1 MVKNVIGECPIC
13 ESDLIVTKLKC
24 TNCKTEISGEF
35 KLSKFKSNNYLSKE
49 HLYFIE
55 VFLKN
60 RGNIKHIEK
69 ELGISYP
76 TVKRNIDDVI
86 TSLGYKVSDEEKIK
100 KDEIFKRLEK
110 GEITALEA
118 AKLIK

>member
-1 MVKNVIGECPIC
+1 MINNVIGECPIC
-13 ESDLIVTKLKC
+13 ESELIVTKLQC
-24 TNCKTEISGEF
+24 SNCKTEISGAF
-35 KLSKFKSNNYLSKE
+35 RLSRFNYLSKE
-49 HLYFIE
+49 DLYFIE
-55 VFLKN
+55 VFVKN
-60 RGNIKHIEK
+60 RGNIKNIEK

-86 TSLGYKVSDEEKIK
+86 VRLGYKVSDENKIK
-100 KDEIFKRLEK
+100 KDEIFKKLEK